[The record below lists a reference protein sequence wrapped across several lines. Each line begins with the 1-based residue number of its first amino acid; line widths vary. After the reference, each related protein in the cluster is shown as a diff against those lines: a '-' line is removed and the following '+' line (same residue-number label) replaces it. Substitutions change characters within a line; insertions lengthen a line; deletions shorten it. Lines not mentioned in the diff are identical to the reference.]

1 MNGQDWVDQEV
12 VYVGK
17 ITNIYDQGSKG
28 KRFILAIDERYDYMD
43 RPEFPARAIAVTA
56 QMRKLVKIGDTIKV
70 ITIKKYD
77 DVAFV
82 GAWFGEVQIA

>member
-1 MNGQDWVDQEV
+1 
-12 VYVGK
+12 
-17 ITNIYDQGSKG
+17 
-28 KRFILAIDERYDYMD
+28 MD